1 MTPKRASLDLQ
12 AIGGASKPKKG
23 DLARQAGKEMVA
35 EMKREVPTICVN
47 FMVVV
52 LISYL
57 VGQLK
62 EHYPRLTHKGWPRPE
77 NSMFSVFVL

>member
-1 MTPKRASLDLQ
+1 MTPKRASRDLQ
-12 AIGGASKPKKG
+12 AIELASKEGSKAHEK
-23 DLARQAGKEMVA
+23 RTVA

-62 EHYPRLTHKGWPRPE
+62 EHFLSAPAKKE
-77 NSMFSVFVL
+77 KK

>member
-23 DLARQAGKEMVA
+23 DLARQAGKETVA

-52 LISYL
+52 LISYTWL
-57 VGQLK
+57 G
-62 EHYPRLTHKGWPRPE
+62 
-77 NSMFSVFVL
+77 N